1 MDSTDAPN
9 MILPLRDVIVIDPMP
24 PPEMIGGIIVPL
36 LGNTANQ
43 AHHFAMV
50 VYAGPKSD
58 ARPGAKIYC
67 SELFGTPIE
76 HEGRKLRI
84 GRARDIA
91 GIVEEVAFHAPPL
104 VVQ

>member
-1 MDSTDAPN
+1 
-9 MILPLRDVIVIDPMP
+9 MILPLRDIIVIDPIP
-24 PPEMIGGIIVPL
+24 GPETVGGIIVPL

-43 AHHFAMV
+43 AHHYAMV
-50 VYAGPKSD
+50 VYAGPKSE

-76 HEGRKLRI
+76 HEGRKFRI

-91 GIVEEVAFHAPPL
+91 GIVEDLVFKAPPL
-104 VVQ
+104 PIP